1 MTTKKSLEKKDSSQS
16 FETCI
21 KRLEKIVDVLER
33 GEVPLEE
40 SIKMYE
46 EGIGLSKVC
55 LEKLSDAELKIKK
68 ISKDVNG
75 KLKILNEDDA
85 D

>member
-1 MTTKKSLEKKDSSQS
+1 MTTKKSSEKKDSNQS
-16 FETCI
+16 FESCI
-21 KRLEKIVDVLER
+21 KRLEKIVDVLES

-46 EGIGLSKVC
+46 EGIELSKVC

>member
-1 MTTKKSLEKKDSSQS
+1 MTTKKSSEKKDSNQS
-16 FETCI
+16 FESCI

-75 KLKILNEDDA
+75 KLKVLNEDDA

>member
-1 MTTKKSLEKKDSSQS
+1 MTAKKSSEKKDSSQS

-75 KLKILNEDDA
+75 KLKILNEDDT

>member
-1 MTTKKSLEKKDSSQS
+1 MTTKKSSEKKDSSHS
-16 FETCI
+16 FESCI
-21 KRLEKIVDVLER
+21 KRLEKIVDLLES

>member
-1 MTTKKSLEKKDSSQS
+1 MTTKKSSEKNDSSQS
-16 FETCI
+16 FESCI

-46 EGIGLSKVC
+46 EGIELSKVC
-55 LEKLSDAELKIKK
+55 LERLSEAELKIKK

-75 KLKILNEDDA
+75 KLKILNEENA

>member
-1 MTTKKSLEKKDSSQS
+1 MCL
-16 FETCI
+16 
-21 KRLEKIVDVLER
+21 R
-33 GEVPLEE
+33 VPLEE

-46 EGIGLSKVC
+46 EGIELSKVC
-55 LEKLSDAELKIKK
+55 LERLSEAELKIKK

-75 KLKILNEDDA
+75 KLKILNEENA

>member
-1 MTTKKSLEKKDSSQS
+1 MTTKKSSEKKDSSQS

>member
-1 MTTKKSLEKKDSSQS
+1 MTTKKSSEKKDSSQS
-16 FETCI
+16 FESCI
-21 KRLEKIVDVLER
+21 KRLEKIVNVLER

-40 SIKMYE
+40 SIKMYQ
-46 EGIGLSKVC
+46 EGIELSKVC
-55 LEKLSDAELKIKK
+55 LERLSEAELKIKK
-68 ISKDVNG
+68 INKDVNG

>member
-1 MTTKKSLEKKDSSQS
+1 MTTKKISEKKASTQS
-16 FETCI
+16 FESCI
-21 KRLEKIVDVLER
+21 KRLEKIVDVLEG

-46 EGIGLSKVC
+46 EGIELSKVC
-55 LEKLSDAELKIKK
+55 LGKLSDAELKIKK
-68 ISKDVNG
+68 IGKDVNG
-75 KLKILNEDDA
+75 KLKVLNADDA